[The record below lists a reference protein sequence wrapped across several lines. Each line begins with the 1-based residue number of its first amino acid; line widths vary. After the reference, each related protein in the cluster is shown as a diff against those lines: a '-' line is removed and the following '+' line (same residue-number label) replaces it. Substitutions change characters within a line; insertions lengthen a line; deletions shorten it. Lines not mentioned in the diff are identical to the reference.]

1 MIHVYSTDNENY
13 GREGNAVIN
22 PLNGKVKKVAAGAY
36 ELNFTAAIDDEGK
49 WRYLTPEA
57 VVKAPVPKETITTA
71 TTGIDVDIYKTTAAT
86 AMRDGTSEPSTIT
99 YSAWSSTTAGGTG
112 YSVGSKVTYNGQ
124 NYQCIYWDG
133 TSGQIFVPPN
143 NNSTWWRRIANKT
156 DGSPVL
162 VNLKSGTQLIYISG
176 PSSGW
181 YKFETKDGIQGY
193 VKSSDV
199 EFYVHKSASD
209 NQPRTVTTQLFRIK
223 DVTYDEGSMTVSVYA
238 THVSYDLNGIPV
250 AGVSITRKNPA
261 TTIYKIT
268 DGMMWSYTKG
278 DIYTDYSTS
287 NKKKYTGE
295 INGKS
300 CMNALLDPDTGVVSS
315 FDAEFRRDNWDVFIM
330 KKKTHDNGYWIRTA
344 KNLKGV
350 QWKRSSTNLAL
361 RMVPVAK
368 NSSGNNLLLSPT
380 HWLNSEHV
388 DEFPVKY
395 GQWMKVQG
403 QVGRD
408 DGSES
413 GTNWTS
419 TTLREEMERQAQE
432 RFDVDKVDQIMNEV
446 TVDFQM
452 MGDTEE
458 YSFLKSIQ
466 SIDIYDTI
474 HIKSDVTGM
483 SATVTVQELEFDI
496 VREIVTRL
504 IASDVRNYSV
514 KNVSGFNVRN
524 NSISWAKMSS
534 DAIDGINEDLK
545 SWVEDNFQMK

>member
-13 GREGNAVIN
+13 DREGNAVII

-57 VVKAPVPKETITTA
+57 VVKAPVPKERITTA

-86 AMRDGTSEPSTIT
+86 PMRDGTSEPTTIT
-99 YSAWSSTTAGGTG
+99 YAQWSSTADYAVGTR
-112 YSVGSKVTYNGQ
+112 VTWQGQ
-124 NYQCIYWDG
+124 NYRCKYYDE
-133 TSGQIFVPPN
+133 TSAYAHVPPPN
-143 NNSTWWRRIANKT
+143 NLGWWAKISNGT

-162 VNLKSGTQLIYISG
+162 VNLKSGKELIYISG

-181 YKFETKDGIQGY
+181 YKMETKDGIQGY
-193 VKSSDV
+193 VKSSAV
-199 EFYVHKSASD
+199 TFYEHRSASD

-223 DVTYDEGSMTVSVYA
+223 DVVYDEGSMTVSVYA

-250 AGVSITRKNPA
+250 AGVKITRKNPA

-268 DGMMWSYTKG
+268 DGMMWSYQKG

-287 NKKKYTGE
+287 NRKKYTGE

-350 QWKRSSTNLAL
+350 QWKCSSANMAL

-368 NSSGNNLLLSPT
+368 NSSGDNLLLSPT

-408 DGSES
+408 DGNED

-504 IASDVRNYSV
+504 TASDVRNYSV
-514 KNVSGFNVRN
+514 KNVSGFNMRN

-534 DAIDGINEDLK
+534 DAVDGINEDLK
-545 SWVEDNFQMK
+545 SWVEDNFKMK

>member
-1 MIHVYSTDNENY
+1 MIHVYSTDNTNY
-13 GREGNAVIN
+13 DREGNAVII
-22 PLNGKVKKVAAGAY
+22 PMNGKVKKVAAGAY

-49 WRYLTPEA
+49 WRYLVNEA
-57 VVKAPVPKETITTA
+57 VVKAPVPKERITTA

-86 AMRDGTSEPSTIT
+86 AMRDGTSEPTTIT
-99 YSAWSSTTAGGTG
+99 YSTWHNSQASPTV
-112 YSVGSKVTYNGQ
+112 YSVGSKVTYSGQ
-124 NYQCIYWDG
+124 NYQCIYWDSA
-133 TSGQIFVPPN
+133 SGQQFVPPN

-156 DGSPVL
+156 EGSPVL
-162 VNLKSGTQLIYISG
+162 VNLKSGVQLTYISG

-199 EFYVHKSASD
+199 EFYQHKSASD
-209 NQPRTVTTQLFRIK
+209 NQPRTITTQLFRIK
-223 DVTYDEGSMTVSVYA
+223 KAIYDEGSMTVSVYA
-238 THVSYDLNGIPV
+238 THVSYDLNGTPV
-250 AGVSITRKNPA
+250 AGVKITRKNPA
-261 TTIYKIT
+261 TTISKIT
-268 DGMMWSYTKG
+268 DGMMWSYPKG
-278 DIYTDYSTS
+278 DIYTDFGTS

-344 KNLKGV
+344 KNMKGV
-350 QWKRSSTNLAL
+350 QWTRSSENLAL

-368 NSSGNNLLLSPT
+368 NASGDNLLLSPT
-380 HWLNSEHV
+380 HWLNSEHA
-388 DEFPVKY
+388 DDFPVKY
-395 GQWMKVQG
+395 GQWMRVQG
-403 QVGRD
+403 QSGRD

-413 GTNWTS
+413 GTNWTN

-432 RFDVDKVDQIMNEV
+432 RFDVDKVDKIQNEV
-446 TVDFQM
+446 SVDFQM

-458 YSFLKSIQ
+458 YSFLKNLQ
-466 SIDIYDTI
+466 NIDIYDTI
-474 HIKSDVTGM
+474 HIKSDVTGL

-534 DAIDGINEDLK
+534 DAIEGINEDMK
-545 SWVEDNFQMK
+545 SWVEDNFKMK